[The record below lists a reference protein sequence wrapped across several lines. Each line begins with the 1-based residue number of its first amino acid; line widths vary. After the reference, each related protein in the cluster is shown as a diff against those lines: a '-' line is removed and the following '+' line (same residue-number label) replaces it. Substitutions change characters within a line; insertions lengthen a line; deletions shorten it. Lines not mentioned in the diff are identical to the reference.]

1 MNKYRTR
8 RHKKSN
14 RRTKRKE
21 RKSKRR
27 SYKRAGLPNTP
38 YTPPANSRQPMS
50 LDNPPT
56 LAPGYVE
63 RVGAPGSDEHCTYIT
78 TPTGTYSHATVGTP
92 SVRYH
97 YGFRRFANGN
107 VEGPYAWTNPARQ
120 PIPANIVNK
129 LLDIY
134 THCSNQ

>member
-1 MNKYRTR
+1 MKKYRTR

-50 LDNPPT
+50 LDNPP
-56 LAPGYVE
+56 
-63 RVGAPGSDEHCTYIT
+63 
-78 TPTGTYSHATVGTP
+78 
-92 SVRYH
+92 
-97 YGFRRFANGN
+97 
-107 VEGPYAWTNPARQ
+107 
-120 PIPANIVNK
+120 
-129 LLDIY
+129 
-134 THCSNQ
+134 

>member
-1 MNKYRTR
+1 MKKYRTR

-63 RVGAPGSDEHCTYIT
+63 RVGAPGSD
-78 TPTGTYSHATVGTP
+78 
-92 SVRYH
+92 
-97 YGFRRFANGN
+97 
-107 VEGPYAWTNPARQ
+107 
-120 PIPANIVNK
+120 
-129 LLDIY
+129 
-134 THCSNQ
+134 